1 MEKVLRVGRTIGY
14 PLAWCLARRDVMLR
28 SMRHNIKYLSI
39 TLWLVIASFIATIFL
54 VWGMQ
59 SAGPGSGRDVAVA
72 ATVNGERISRLEFQR
87 AYEREREAL
96 RQLYGDR
103 WNEDLARELNL
114 PYRVLDGL
122 ITSRLLLQ
130 EAERHGLSVSREE
143 LAAAVME
150 NPLFAEE
157 GKFRPERYRR
167 LLEANRLTPERYEEA
182 IRQGLLQ
189 QKLATLIQASAKVS
203 EAEAWE
209 AFRTAKEKVRVAYVS
224 LPRSTENKARLEDL
238 QGRVGQKETPWETL
252 LQNSGLK
259 VMRPDPFAFGA
270 AVAEPPDSRAFH
282 LAILRLKKGE
292 WSPVV
297 EGGKSHFLIRLLDRE
312 AVPRQAFE
320 REKETW
326 TQKLL
331 SEKRLQL
338 WVAWVHEV
346 KRRSKIDIAQE
357 LG

>member
-1 MEKVLRVGRTIGY
+1 
-14 PLAWCLARRDVMLR
+14 
-28 SMRHNIKYLSI
+28 MRHNIKYLSI

-59 SAGPGSGRDVAVA
+59 SAGPTGSRDAAVA
-72 ATVNGERISRLEFQR
+72 ATVNGERISRMEFLR
-87 AYEREREAL
+87 AYEQEREAL
-96 RQLYGDR
+96 RQMYGDR

-114 PYRVLDGL
+114 HYRVLDGL

-130 EAERHGLSVSREE
+130 EAERHGLRVSREE
-143 LAAAVME
+143 LAAVVMD

-157 GKFRPERYRR
+157 GKFRPERYRQ
-167 LLEANRLTPERYEEA
+167 LLEANRLTPERYEEGV
-182 IRQGLLQ
+182 RQGLLQ
-189 QKLATLIQASAKVS
+189 QKLATLIQTSAKVS
-203 EAEAWE
+203 DAEAWE

-224 LPRSTENKARLEDL
+224 LPLSAENKARLEDL
-238 QGRVGQKETPWETL
+238 HRQVGQKGTPWETL

-259 VMRPDPFAFGA
+259 VKRPDPFVFGA
-270 AVAEPPDSRAFH
+270 AVTEPPDNRALH
-282 LAILRLKKGE
+282 LAILRLQKGE

-297 EGGKSHFLIRLLDRE
+297 QGGTSHLLVRLLDRE
-312 AVPRQAFE
+312 AASRQAFE

-326 TQKLL
+326 MQKLL

-338 WVAWVHEV
+338 WVAWIHEV
-346 KRRSKIDIAQE
+346 KRRSKIDITQE

>member
-1 MEKVLRVGRTIGY
+1 
-14 PLAWCLARRDVMLR
+14 MLR
-28 SMRHNIKYLSI
+28 TMRHNIKYLSI
-39 TLWLVIASFIATIFL
+39 TLWVVIASFIATIFL

-59 SAGPGSGRDVAVA
+59 SAGPGSGRDAAVA

-87 AYEREREAL
+87 AYQQETEGL
-96 RQLYGDR
+96 RRLYGDR
-103 WNEDLARELNL
+103 WNEDLARELKL

-143 LAAAVME
+143 LAAVVME
-150 NPLFAEE
+150 DPLFAEE

-203 EAEAWE
+203 DAEAWE

-224 LPRSTENKARLEDL
+224 LPRSAENRTRLEEL
-238 QGRVGQKETPWETL
+238 QGRVGQQGTPWETL

-259 VMRPDPFAFGA
+259 VKRPESFAFGA
-270 AVAEPPDSRAFH
+270 AVVEPPDSRAFH
-282 LAILRLKKGE
+282 LAVLRLKTGE

-297 EGGKSHFLIRLLDRE
+297 EGDKSHFLIRLLDRE
-312 AVPRQAFE
+312 TVTRQAFE

-331 SEKRLQL
+331 SEKRQQL
-338 WVAWVHEV
+338 WAAWVHEV
-346 KRRSKIDIAQE
+346 KRRSKIDVAQE
-357 LG
+357 FG

>member
-1 MEKVLRVGRTIGY
+1 
-14 PLAWCLARRDVMLR
+14 MLR

-59 SAGPGSGRDVAVA
+59 SAGPGRGRDATVA

-87 AYEREREAL
+87 AYEQQREAL
-96 RQLYGDR
+96 RQMYGDR
-103 WNEDLARELNL
+103 WNEDLAREMNL

-130 EAERHGLSVSREE
+130 EAERHGLGVSREE

-167 LLEANRLTPERYEEA
+167 LLEANRLTPERYEDGV
-182 IRQGLLQ
+182 RQGLLQ
-189 QKLATLIQASAKVS
+189 QKLATLVQASAKVS
-203 EAEAWE
+203 ETEAWE
-209 AFRTAKEKVRVAYVS
+209 AFRTAKEKVRVAYVD
-224 LPRSTENKARLEDL
+224 LPRSAENTVRLEDL
-238 QGRVGQKETPWETL
+238 QRRIGQTGAPWETI

-259 VMRPDPFAFGA
+259 VKRPDLFAFGA
-270 AVAEPPDSRAFH
+270 AVVEPPDTRPFH

-297 EGGKSHFLIRLLDRE
+297 EGSKSVYLIRLLDRE
-312 AVPRQAFE
+312 AASRQAFE

-326 TQKLL
+326 MQKLL

-338 WVAWVHEV
+338 WAAWVHDV
-346 KRRSKIDIAQE
+346 RRRSKIDITQE